1 MRRGFGPVL
10 VVLALL
16 LILPVGM
23 IPGMPD
29 VVALATLAV
38 AVALM
43 RRRRVRLPRWL
54 RAREIGTELLSGGNT
69 RLRPLARRI
78 GQIVRP
84 RLAFMIEGRL
94 AELMI
99 ALVLAGIAVVI
110 LAIGL
115 IPGLPFAF
123 AIPLALI
130 GIGLV
135 ARDGLAVL
143 CTYLLLAILPLV
155 VLALKPEVSSRD
167 EGALDQTPLMSRDLQ
182 RSTFAAQRQK
192 RSRRPMSA
200 RPRFDVLQAPVGAG
214 QRPASKFAAAASSTA
229 RAASASSK
237 PLPSMPPSR
246 PL

>member
-1 MRRGFGPVL
+1 MIRPQDAAEGAEIAGLLADLEALAAGRESVPLGEVLAAIGTRGFGPVL

-29 VVALATLAV
+29 IVALATLAV
-38 AVALM
+38 AAALL
-43 RRRRVRLPRWL
+43 RRRRLRLPRWL
-54 RAREIGTELLSGGNT
+54 RSREIGTELLSGGIT
-69 RLRPLARRI
+69 RLRPLARKI

-84 RLAFMIEGRL
+84 RLAFLIEGRL

-99 ALVLAGIAVVI
+99 ALVLVAIAVVI

-143 CTYLLLAILPLV
+143 FAYLLLAIAPLV
-155 VLALKPEVSSRD
+155 VLV
-167 EGALDQTPLMSRDLQ
+167 LM
-182 RSTFAAQRQK
+182 
-192 RSRRPMSA
+192 P
-200 RPRFDVLQAPVGAG
+200 
-214 QRPASKFAAAASSTA
+214 
-229 RAASASSK
+229 
-237 PLPSMPPSR
+237 
-246 PL
+246 

>member
-1 MRRGFGPVL
+1 MPIRGTSRMIRPQDAAEGAEIAGLLADLEALAAGRESVPLGEVLAAIGTRGFGPVL

-29 VVALATLAV
+29 IVALATLAV
-38 AVALM
+38 AAALL
-43 RRRRVRLPRWL
+43 RRRRLRLPRWL
-54 RAREIGTELLSGGNT
+54 RSREIGTELLSGGIT
-69 RLRPLARRI
+69 RLRPLARKI

-84 RLAFMIEGRL
+84 RLAFLIEGRL

-99 ALVLAGIAVVI
+99 ALVLVAIAVVI

-143 CTYLLLAILPLV
+143 FAYLLLAIAPLV
-155 VLALKPEVSSRD
+155 VLV
-167 EGALDQTPLMSRDLQ
+167 LM
-182 RSTFAAQRQK
+182 
-192 RSRRPMSA
+192 P
-200 RPRFDVLQAPVGAG
+200 
-214 QRPASKFAAAASSTA
+214 
-229 RAASASSK
+229 
-237 PLPSMPPSR
+237 
-246 PL
+246 